1 MKLLTL
7 VKGAAIALAALG
19 TVMPTTQVQAASNT
33 LKVVRTDATVL
44 DIGMK
49 QDGVFTGR
57 VVDHTGAPAR
67 GAEVVVRQGDKVVT
81 TVKTD
86 DQGTFAV
93 SGLRGGLYDVSS
105 GKTSG
110 QFRVWTES
118 AAPSA
123 AKETALIVLGENGTR
138 GSIGGIG
145 GGELLLLAGVLT
157 AVIISAI
164 TLSQVN
170 DIPKSN

>member
-7 VKGAAIALAALG
+7 VKGAAVALAALG
-19 TVMPTTQVQAASNT
+19 TVMPATQAQAAGNT
-33 LKVVRTDATVL
+33 LKVVRTDATVM

-49 QDGVFTGR
+49 QDGVFAGR

-67 GAEVVVRQGDKVVT
+67 EAEVVIKQGDKVVAT
-81 TVKTD
+81 TKTD
-86 DQGTFAV
+86 DRGAFAV
-93 SGLRGGLYDVSS
+93 AGLRGGLYDVSS
-105 GKTSG
+105 GQTGG

-118 AAPSA
+118 AAPTA
-123 AKETALIVLGENGTR
+123 AKDTALLVLGENGTR
-138 GSIGGIG
+138 GGFGGMG
-145 GGELLLLAGVLT
+145 GGELLLAVGVLT

>member
-86 DQGTFAV
+86 DHGTFAV

-123 AKETALIVLGENGTR
+123 AKQTPRIVLGEKATR
-138 GSIGGIG
+138 GANGGIG

>member
-1 MKLLTL
+1 M
-7 VKGAAIALAALG
+7 
-19 TVMPTTQVQAASNT
+19 
-33 LKVVRTDATVL
+33 RTDATVL

-67 GAEVVVRQGDKVVT
+67 EAEVVVRQGEKVVA

-110 QFRVWTES
+110 QYRVWTES

-123 AKETALIVLGENGTR
+123 ANETALLVLGENGTR
-138 GSIGGIG
+138 GQFGALG
-145 GGELLLLAGVLT
+145 GGTLLIVAGVI
-157 AVIISAI
+157 ASVIISAI